1 MSLKEKYPPLYECSI
16 CHKPV
21 KVISNGEGVEPT
33 IKRKC
38 NHHDAVVWANRK
50 VTLRGKGNLN
60 PVQKMQIKIKLTLRQ
75 LLSAIT
81 GRSI

>member
-1 MSLKEKYPPLYECSI
+1 MNLKEKYPPLYECSI

-21 KVISNGEGVEPT
+21 RVITNGEGIEPT
-33 IKRKC
+33 IIRKC
-38 NHHDAVVWANRK
+38 EHYDAVVWANRK
-50 VTLRGKGNLN
+50 VTLRGKGNMTAI
-60 PVQKMQIKIKLTLRQ
+60 QKMQIKIKLTLRQ